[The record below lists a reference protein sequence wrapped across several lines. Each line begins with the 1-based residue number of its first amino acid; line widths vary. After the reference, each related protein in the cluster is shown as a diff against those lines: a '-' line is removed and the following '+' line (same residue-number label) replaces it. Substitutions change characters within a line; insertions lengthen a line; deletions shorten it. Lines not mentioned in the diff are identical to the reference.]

1 MFMSVK
7 NFTISN
13 CHQIKLTH
21 NLSLIQN
28 ILCDQGQVK
37 EKTVSRGKDKKTI
50 SREKKEL
57 PSMVLD
63 YF

>member
-28 ILCDQGQVK
+28 LFCDQGQVK
-37 EKTVSRGKDKKTI
+37 EKTVSEGKGKNDFE
-50 SREKKEL
+50 RKKEL